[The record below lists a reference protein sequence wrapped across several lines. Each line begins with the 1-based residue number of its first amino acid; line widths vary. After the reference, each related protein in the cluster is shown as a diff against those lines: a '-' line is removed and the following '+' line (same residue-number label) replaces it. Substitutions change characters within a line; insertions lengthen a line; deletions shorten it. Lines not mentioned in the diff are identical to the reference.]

1 MRRSRKGWQ
10 EIADH
15 LEKQH
20 GLKVTHRTLFR
31 FFARATDPKRK
42 RPLGFEEAHPA
53 TPAAPELSTDQTP
66 AARAAAPSAS
76 QKAREQA
83 RRIQHDFQRKLSEP
97 LIKPYR
103 P

>member
-42 RPLGFEEAHPA
+42 RPLGFEDP
-53 TPAAPELSTDQTP
+53 PVAPELSTDQTT
-66 AARAAAPSAS
+66 ATRAPVPSAS

-83 RRIQHDFQRKLSEP
+83 RRIRQDFQQKSSEP
-97 LIKPYR
+97 FIKPYR
-103 P
+103 PA